1 MVDVSYQKRL
11 AAEILGVGYHRIWVD
26 PTKLKEIAAA
36 TTREDVKKLIK
47 LGFIKARPVKGTSRH
62 RARERRNKR
71 RGPGSRK
78 GGKYSIVNKK
88 RQWINT
94 IRPIRSELKMLRDS
108 GKIDRRTYRRLTKM
122 AKAGMIRSISYLYM
136 YLKKEGILKEEQITR
151 IQQQ

>member
-26 PTKLKEIAAA
+26 PTRLKEIAAA

-47 LGFIKARPVKGTSRH
+47 MGLIKARPVKGTSRH
-62 RARERRNKR
+62 RARERREKR

-78 GGKYSIVNKK
+78 GGKYSIINKK
-88 RQWINT
+88 RRWINT
-94 IRPIRSELKMLRDS
+94 IRPIRSELKMLRDT
-108 GKIDRRTYRRLTKM
+108 GKIDRRTYRQLSKM

-136 YLKKEGILKEEQITR
+136 YLKKEGIIKEQASSQR
-151 IQQQ
+151 Q